1 LFAGNINNVT
11 GAYLIMLVNNN
22 AYKHLIIDAVGFISN
37 KVGEKWLIFVQIYT
51 KATICKAL
59 SRKKLSPRKFLS

>member
-1 LFAGNINNVT
+1 MFAGNINNVT

-22 AYKHLIIDAVGFISN
+22 AYKHLIIDAVRFISN
-37 KVGEKWLIFVQIYT
+37 KVGEKWLIFVQIYI
-51 KATICKAL
+51 KATIYKAL